1 MFGEIINILISPS
14 LVYIKLF
21 SFSIHFV
28 TFSKFGGPLLLLFV
42 DNVSHCEPIM
52 FRQDSVQN
60 VLFQNGI
67 NNTIYT
73 GL

>member
-14 LVYIKLF
+14 LVYIKFFPF
-21 SFSIHFV
+21 STHFV
-28 TFSKFGGPLLLLFV
+28 KFSKFEGPLLLLFV
-42 DNVSHCEPIM
+42 DNVSHCEPTM

-60 VLFQNGI
+60 VLFQYGI